1 MSVFSK
7 YGIKSK
13 GKYLFYTVDKETAV
27 IIGIK
32 RKKKLDLSNIVIP
45 QKIGKYIV
53 RGISDPYSREKVMR
67 KNGVGCIASW
77 KFDEKLSNYIKLR
90 FFENYV
96 LPETIEYIG
105 VLPENNKY
113 DNNKKIHD
121 RFVIP
126 KNVSYVEN
134 SKISTKTLVLPK
146 DIKYI
151 GKITEQ
157 SSLENIFTDD
167 KSCDEGVPHY
177 SLSQYRG
184 EKDEEELFHS
194 KIVESAF
201 CGHCNLKNIIL
212 PDGIQEIE
220 EGAFSHIGE
229 VEHFRFPKSL
239 EKISDSA
246 FILTNFTGTF
256 KYPSDFPAGLENNN
270 YNFRI
275 TGKILLED
283 LEQLENMI
291 KSENSQGNAFTEFAS
306 ELDLS
311 SLEGRLPDHAFHKK
325 GVVSAYKFQT
335 ILLGDNITEI
345 GESAFEGN
353 AIKSLKLPSKLLSI
367 RKNAF
372 KGCKYLTKLELP
384 DSLEIVEEGAF
395 ETECDIL
402 ISASEKT
409 TTRISEQKGYIE
421 YSQKIAA
428 LNSKCDEFIQKYKDY
443 FAGKITENIP
453 NVQDL
458 VKNWVDYG
466 QNLIIYKKLR
476 LSLMFE
482 PIDKKVF
489 DKLIDRAQAFGLN
502 SEEKEF
508 KRIYTERIA
517 KLSKSNRPKDWLT
530 GHRLDPDNYLFFYK
544 IVEYLLMRYETGVPK
559 QFLRYID
566 SFMALHYYSMER
578 NFFFNY
584 KCYKEPFLPK
594 LKTLYEERVGNRGYE
609 DFREVLRISPHD
621 GFQKFLFDLD
631 RDLIEDCKKACAG
644 KSPYSYLWC
653 ELAVAFSPNFKPP
666 KCPPK
671 PKVEKAKP
679 QKTVSAPN
687 KTNIPQS
694 FNSDIEFLNTDT
706 TYTYSGTP
714 SFRYTEEERRRAQEI
729 ISDYNAQKDAETY
742 VAYLLDDI
750 DAPSNLGSLV
760 DEFSGIDWSEYGDV

>member
-13 GKYLFYTVDKETAV
+13 GKYLFYTVGKDSAV
-27 IIGIK
+27 ILAIK
-32 RKKKLDLSNIVIP
+32 HKKNIDLSTIVIP
-45 QKIGKYIV
+45 KKIGKYIV
-53 RGISDPYSREKVMR
+53 RGIANPYSRKEVMR
-67 KNGVGCIASW
+67 NNGIVCRASW
-77 KFDEKLSNYIKLR
+77 KFDEKLRNYINLY
-90 FFENYV
+90 FFESCT

-105 VLPENNKY
+105 VLPEGKHCI
-113 DNNKKIHD
+113 DKKIHD
-121 RFVIP
+121 RFVLP
-126 KNVSYVEN
+126 KNVSYIEN

-151 GKITEQ
+151 GKVAEQ
-157 SSLENIFTDD
+157 SLLENIFTDNE
-167 KSCDEGVPHY
+167 SCDEGVPHY

-184 EKDEEELFHS
+184 EKDEDELFHS
-194 KIVESAF
+194 KIIERAF
-201 CGHCNLKNIIL
+201 CDHNKLKNIIL
-212 PDGIQEIE
+212 PDGIKEIE
-220 EGAFSHIGE
+220 KNAFSYIGE
-229 VEHFRFPKSL
+229 VEHFHFPKSL

-246 FILTNFTGTF
+246 FISTKLTGTF

-270 YNFRI
+270 YNFKI
-275 TGKILLED
+275 SGKIWLED
-283 LEQLENMI
+283 LEQLENMM
-291 KSENSQGNAFTEFAS
+291 KSQNSDGESFTEFAS

-311 SLEGRLPDHAFHKK
+311 PLEGSLPDHAFYKK

-353 AIKSLKLPSKLLSI
+353 SIKSLKLPSKLLSI

-402 ISASEKT
+402 ISASAET
-409 TTRISEQKGYIE
+409 LTRISEQKGYLE
-421 YSQKIAA
+421 YYQKNAA
-428 LNSKCDEFIQKYKDY
+428 LQSKGDEFIKKYRDY
-443 FAGKITENIP
+443 FDGKITEDIP
-453 NVQDL
+453 EIHDL
-458 VKNWVDYG
+458 VKNWIDYG
-466 QNLIIYKKLR
+466 QNPKIYKKLV
-476 LSLMFE
+476 LSLKFASV
-482 PIDKKVF
+482 DKKVF
-489 DKLIDRAQAFGLN
+489 DKLINRAQSFGLN
-502 SEEKEF
+502 SQADEF
-508 KRIYTERIA
+508 KKIYDSRLE
-517 KLSKSNRPKDWLT
+517 KLSKSNRPNDWLL

-566 SFMALHYYSMER
+566 SFMALHYYRMER
-578 NFFFNY
+578 NFFSNY
-584 KCYKEPFLPK
+584 TCYKEPFLPK
-594 LKTLYEERVGNRGYE
+594 LKTLYKERVGNQGYE

-621 GFQKFLFDLD
+621 GYQKFLFDLD
-631 RDLIEDCKKACAG
+631 RDLIEDCKKACAE
-644 KSPYSYLWC
+644 KSPYAYLWC

-679 QKTVSAPN
+679 QKTVSASN
-687 KTNIPQS
+687 KTYVPQ
-694 FNSDIEFLNTDT
+694 FNLDFDYMSTDT
-706 TYTYSGTP
+706 AHTSSDTY

-742 VAYLLDDI
+742 VAYLMDEI
-750 DAPSNLGSLV
+750 PTPSNIDYLV
-760 DEFSGIDWSEYGDV
+760 DKFSGIDWSEFGDV